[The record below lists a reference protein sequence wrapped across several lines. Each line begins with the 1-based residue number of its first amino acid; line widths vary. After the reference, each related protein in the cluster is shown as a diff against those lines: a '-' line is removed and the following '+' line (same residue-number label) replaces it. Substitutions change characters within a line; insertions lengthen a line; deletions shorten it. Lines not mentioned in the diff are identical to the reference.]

1 MTHIQDEP
9 MTAAADLTRMILAGQ
24 GKEPADLVIR
34 DIQLLDVI
42 TGAVTRTDIAIVGD
56 RIVGTHASYEGKQVI
71 EGRGRF
77 AVPGFIDTHLHIE
90 SSLVTP
96 FEFDRCVLPHGV
108 TTVICDPH
116 EIANV
121 LGAEGIRYFLDC
133 AEQTVM
139 DVRVNLS
146 SCVPATAFET
156 AGAALEIADLE
167 PFRTHPKVIGLA
179 EMMNF
184 PGVLNADP
192 GIIAKLVA
200 FQGGHID
207 GHAPLLLGTALNGY
221 LAAAIRTDHEATS
234 AAEAR
239 EKLSKGMAILIREG
253 SVSKDLKALAE
264 VLDEN
269 TSSFVALCTDDRNPL
284 DIAEEGHLDSSIR
297 RLIAMGRPLHH
308 VYRAASHSAARIFG
322 LRDRGLVAPGWRADI
337 ALLDSLED
345 CRVSDVVTA
354 GRLVGPELFAA
365 RKPVASVGLNSMK
378 AKPVVADDFIV
389 PVRSDRNQTPVIGVK
404 PGLILT
410 FRDSATLPSN
420 DRGTLPDL
428 DADVLKVTVIERH
441 GKNGNIGRGFVRG
454 FGLKRGAIASSVGH
468 DSHNITVIGA
478 TDEDMAVAV
487 NRLIELKGG
496 FVVSEGGKVTAELA
510 LPIAGLMSP
519 KPFEEVTH
527 DLHEL
532 RAAAYRLDCV
542 LPEPFLQ
549 VAFLALPVIPHL
561 KMTDRGLF
569 DVDKF
574 DFVD

>member
-1 MTHIQDEP
+1 MTSAQ
-9 MTAAADLTRMILAGQ
+9 ALTRMIMAGQ
-24 GKEPADLVIR
+24 GKEPADLVIK
-34 DIQLLDVI
+34 DVKMLDVI
-42 TGAVTRTDIAIVGD
+42 TGAITQTDIAIVDD
-56 RIVGTHASYEGKQVI
+56 RIVGTHAEYKGKTEI
-71 EGRGRF
+71 DGAERF

-121 LGAEGIRYFLDC
+121 LGAEGIRYFLNC
-133 AEQTVM
+133 AERTVM

-156 AGAALEIADLE
+156 SGAALEIGDLE
-167 PFRTHPKVIGLA
+167 PFCSHSKVIGLA

-184 PGVLNADP
+184 PGVLSADP

-207 GHAPLLLGTALNGY
+207 GHAPLLRGQALNGY
-221 LAAAIRTDHEATS
+221 LAAAIRTDHEATT

-239 EKLSKGMAILIREG
+239 EKLAKGMAILIREG

-322 LRDRGLVAPGWRADI
+322 LTDRGLVAPGWRADI
-337 ALLDSLED
+337 ALLDSLEE
-345 CRVSDVVTA
+345 CRVSDVVTG
-354 GRLVGPELFAA
+354 GRLVVPELFGE
-365 RKPVASVGLNSMK
+365 RQPVAPVGLHSVK
-378 AKPVVADDFIV
+378 AKPVSAADFIV
-389 PVRSDRNQTPVIGVK
+389 PARADRNQTPVIGVK

-410 FRDSATLPSN
+410 FRESATLAVG
-420 DRGTLPDL
+420 DQGTLPDL

-441 GKNGNIGRGFVRG
+441 GRNGNIGRGFVTG

-478 TDEDMAVAV
+478 TDEDMALAV
-487 NRLIELKGG
+487 NRLIELGGG
-496 FVVSEGGKVTAELA
+496 FAVADSGRITAELA
-510 LPIAGLMSP
+510 LPLAGLMSLE
-519 KPFEEVTH
+519 PFETVAH
-527 DLHEL
+527 DLHLL
-532 RAAAYRLDCV
+532 RDAAYALGCV

>member
-1 MTHIQDEP
+1 MTSP
-9 MTAAADLTRMILAGQ
+9 AALTRMIMAGQ
-24 GKEPADLVIR
+24 GRIEADLVLKNVR
-34 DIQLLDVI
+34 LLDVV
-42 TGAVTRTDIAIVGD
+42 TGAVTPTDIAIVDD
-56 RIVGTHASYEGKQVI
+56 RIVGTHAEYHGKVTVD
-71 EGRGRF
+71 GAGRF

-96 FEFDRCVLPHGV
+96 YEFDRCVLPHGV
-108 TTVICDPH
+108 TTAICDPH

-156 AGAALEIADLE
+156 SGATLEIADLE
-167 PFRTHPKVIGLA
+167 PFRAHPKVIGLA

-200 FQGGHID
+200 FQDGHID
-207 GHAPLLLGTALNGY
+207 GHAPLLLGQRLNGY
-221 LAAAIRTDHEATS
+221 LSAAIRTDHEATT

-239 EKLSKGMAILIREG
+239 EKLAKGMAILIREG
-253 SVSKDLKALAE
+253 SVSKDLNALAE
-264 VLDEN
+264 ILDEN

-345 CRVSDVVTA
+345 CRVSDVIAV
-354 GRLVGPELFAA
+354 GRLIQPELFAA
-365 RKPVASVGLNSMK
+365 RVPVAPVGLTSMK
-378 AKPVVADDFIV
+378 ATPVSPADFIV
-389 PVRSDRNQTPVIGVK
+389 PARPDRNQTPVIGVK

-410 FRDSATLPSN
+410 FRSDAALSVSE
-420 DRGTLPDL
+420 RGTQPDL
-428 DADVLKVTVIERH
+428 NADILKVAVIERH
-441 GKNGNIGRGFVRG
+441 GRNGNIGRSFVTG

-468 DSHNITVIGA
+468 DSHNITVVGA
-478 TDEDMAVAV
+478 TDEDMALAV
-487 NRLIELKGG
+487 NRLIQLGGG
-496 FVVSEGGKVTAELA
+496 FAVADEGRITAELA
-510 LPIAGLMSP
+510 LPLAGLMSLE
-519 KPFEEVTH
+519 PFETVSRALH
-527 DLHEL
+527 LLRDAARDLG
-532 RAAAYRLDCV
+532 CV

-561 KMTDRGLF
+561 KLTDRGLF
-569 DVDKF
+569 DVDAF
-574 DFVD
+574 AFVD

>member
-1 MTHIQDEP
+1 MTKPQDDL
-9 MTAAADLTRMILAGQ
+9 MTAETLTRMIMAGQ
-24 GKEPADLVIR
+24 GKVPADLVIKNVR
-34 DIQLLDVI
+34 LLDVI
-42 TGAVTRTDIAIVGD
+42 TGAVTVTDIAIVGD
-56 RIVGTHASYEGKQVI
+56 RIVGTHATYEGETTI
-71 EGRGRF
+71 DGAGRF

-121 LGAEGIRYFLDC
+121 LGAEGIKYFLDC

-139 DVRVNLS
+139 DIRVNLS

-156 AGAALEIADLE
+156 SGAALEIADLE
-167 PFRTHPKVIGLA
+167 PFRAHPKVIGLA

-192 GIIAKLVA
+192 GIIAKLAA

-221 LAAAIRTDHEATS
+221 LSAAIRTDHEATS

-239 EKLSKGMAILIREG
+239 EKLAKGMAILIREG

-345 CRVSDVVTA
+345 CRVTYVITG
-354 GRLVGPELFAA
+354 GRLVVPELFAA
-365 RKPVASVGLNSMK
+365 RKPVAAVGLTSMK
-378 AKPVVADDFIV
+378 AKPVTSDDFIV
-389 PVRSDRNQTPVIGVK
+389 PARPDRNQTPVIGVK

-410 FRDSATLPSN
+410 FRESAALAVSEK
-420 DRGTLPDL
+420 GTLPDL
-428 DADVLKVTVIERH
+428 DADVLKVAVIERH
-441 GKNGNIGRGFVRG
+441 GRNGNIGRGFVKG

-478 TDEDMAVAV
+478 TDEDMAAAV
-487 NRLIELKGG
+487 NRLIELSGG
-496 FVVSEGGKVTAELA
+496 FVVAESGKVTAELA

-519 KPFEEVTH
+519 KSFEEVTH
-527 DLHEL
+527 DLHAL
-532 RAAAYRLDCV
+532 REAAYKLDCV